1 MTVRDHP
8 RSDLIQAPSIFLS
21 ASVPDGHKE
30 YPGSERHQQTTH
42 AQWIRDA
49 VLAVSREA
57 LKRGFRLRFGAHPSI
72 SPMILMVAR
81 EFPPAATPPI
91 EVYQSR
97 FFLGKYPAETYELAK
112 PPEGVLVEVDAE
124 ERNGAPDQQAS
135 LVRMRN
141 ELIQRPGLVAALF
154 IGGMDGVTEEA
165 RSFRALHGA
174 ARPAYAL
181 ASAGGAAADLLDPQ
195 HGGDPA
201 AFSGNPAA
209 PVDVALLQEQRAG
222 YTRVARAIFDAI
234 EAAMRAA
241 PPATAP

>member
-1 MTVRDHP
+1 MSFRNHPASAPVEAPTV
-8 RSDLIQAPSIFLS
+8 FLS
-21 ASVPDGHKE
+21 ASIPDGRKQ
-30 YPGSERHQQTTH
+30 YPGSARHQQTAD

-49 VLAVSREA
+49 VLAISREA

-81 EFPPAATPPI
+81 EFPPPATPPI

-97 FFLGKYPAETYELAK
+97 FFLGPYPAETYELAK

-124 ERNGAPDQQAS
+124 ECNGAPDQQAS
-135 LVRMRN
+135 LVRMRD
-141 ELIQRPGLVAALF
+141 EMIQRPGLVAAVF
-154 IGGMDGVTEEA
+154 VGGMEGVTEEA
-165 RSFRALHGA
+165 RSFRAHHGA

-201 AFSGNPAA
+201 AFSGSPAA

-222 YTRVARAIFDAI
+222 YTRVARAIFDVL

-241 PPATAP
+241 SPAAAP